1 VSLCAARLDLGMR
14 FEKLQIEGA
23 FTLVPEPAVDER
35 GDFARIF
42 CAREF
47 AGRGLI
53 DSFVQFSVSR
63 NVKRGT
69 VRGLHYQAAPHWET
83 KIVRCTRG
91 ALFDV
96 IVDLRRGSATL
107 GRWVSVE
114 LSASARNAV
123 YVPAGCAHGFQT
135 LAADCDVEYLITPE
149 YVSAAARGI
158 RWDDASLAIEW
169 PIKEGVT
176 ISARDR
182 RLPAFDFR
190 EMEKQT

>member
-1 VSLCAARLDLGMR
+1 MR

-23 FTLVPEPAVDER
+23 FLLMPEPAVDER

-47 AGRGLI
+47 AGRGLA
-53 DSFVQFSVSR
+53 DSFVQLSVSR

-83 KIVRCTRG
+83 KVVRCTRG
-91 ALFDV
+91 AIFDV
-96 IVDLRRGSATL
+96 VVDLRRGSATL
-107 GRWVSVE
+107 GRWAAVE

-123 YVPAGCAHGFQT
+123 YVPTGSAHGFQT

-149 YVSAAARGI
+149 YLPSAATGI
-158 RWDDASLAIEW
+158 RWDDPTIAIDW

-182 RLPAFDFR
+182 QLPAFDVR
-190 EMEKQT
+190 QKEKQV